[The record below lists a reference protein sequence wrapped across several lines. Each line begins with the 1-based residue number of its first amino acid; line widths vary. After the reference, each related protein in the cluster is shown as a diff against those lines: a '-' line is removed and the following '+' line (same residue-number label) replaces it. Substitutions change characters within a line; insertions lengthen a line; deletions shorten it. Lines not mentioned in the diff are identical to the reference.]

1 MATRFF
7 TALLACSA
15 LASAQTSTSYRAI
28 GTLSPQVDA
37 APSLVP
43 AIYDPTAPD
52 PQVVCPGY
60 KASNVVNT
68 TQGFTADL
76 VLAGAACS
84 AYGND
89 IADLTLTVQYQTKQ
103 RLSVK
108 VFPKYIAPQNSSLYI
123 LSPTLTPLPSGD
135 GSTTAATS
143 DLQFVWTNS
152 PSFQFQVTRA
162 STGEVIFSTYG
173 YKLVF
178 EDQFLELKTSMVN
191 DYNVYGLA
199 ENIHDF
205 RLGNNYTQTFWA
217 ADSGNPV
224 DGNLYGTHPMYL
236 ETRYNE
242 GANSSSHGVYARNAH
257 GQEWLLRND
266 SITYR
271 TIGGSFDFYFLSGP
285 TPTEVIAQYQS
296 GIVGYPAMQMYW
308 TFGFHQCRW
317 GYQNWS
323 VLQEIV
329 DGYANAGIQL
339 ETIWN
344 DIDYMEEY
352 RDFTNGELN
361 YPVPAGQAFLA
372 KLHAAGQH
380 YVPIV
385 DSNVYRPNPDNASDA
400 YEPFQRGAS
409 LSAFIR
415 QPNGDFFNGDNWPGF
430 SVWGD
435 WLVSQTQ
442 DFWTYELSDWHTRIP
457 FDGIWIDLSEASNF
471 CSGPCGN
478 GQLDQNP
485 VHPPFSLPGDPG
497 NFDYSYPEGFNISN
511 ATEYASAVAASSSQA
526 VANSATPAATVSTT
540 TLGRT
545 LATPGVRN
553 LTFPPYAINNVFA
566 GHALI
571 KNAITPTATHND
583 EYNTT
588 EYEVHNLFGYGI
600 SNATYHALAS
610 IFPGR
615 RPFTVGRSTFAGA
628 GQITSHWGGDNT
640 STFGSMFLSIAQALQ
655 FMIAGI
661 PMFGADTCGF
671 AHNTD
676 NELCAR
682 WMELSAFFPFYRNH
696 NVYAAISQEAFRWS
710 SVAEATRTVMNIR
723 YSLLTYFY
731 TLFYYAHTEAQTVMR
746 ALAWEFPNDASLAN
760 VGNQFMLGPSILVTP
775 VLLPNVSTV
784 QGVFPGVADGEIW
797 YDWYTLQALDVQ
809 PGENITL
816 AAPLTHINVHIR
828 GGSILPLQ
836 IPGNTTETTKNNP
849 YELLIALDKNGEAT
863 GSLYLDDGYS
873 LVPNAT
879 KLVQFSYS
887 AGTLKTSVNGTYSAA
902 PPLSNV
908 TIAGVTSLPKGMNLN
923 VGGQPCEIGT
933 VQLVHGANVLYAS
946 RFETFTSAGA
956 WEGEMEMQF
965 TW

>member
-1 MATRFF
+1 MWSKSLA
-7 TALLACSA
+7 ALLVSTA

-52 PQVVCPGY
+52 AQAICPGY

-76 VLAGAACS
+76 TIAGADCS

-89 IADLTLTVQYQTKQ
+89 IGDLVLEVEYQTRK

-108 VFPKYIAPQNSSLYI
+108 VYPKYIVPKNNSLYI
-123 LSPTLTPLPSGD
+123 LSPTLTPLPVGD
-135 GSTTAATS
+135 GSTTAASS
-143 DLQFVWTNS
+143 DLQFQWTND
-152 PSFQFQVTRA
+152 PSFQFQVNRV
-162 STGEVIFSTYG
+162 SDGEVIFSTYG
-173 YKLVF
+173 NTLVF
-178 EDQFLELKTSMVN
+178 EDQFLELKTSMVSN
-191 DYNVYGLA
+191 YNVYGLA

-205 RLGNNYTQTFWA
+205 RLGNNYTQTFYA

-236 ETRYNE
+236 ETRYTA

-257 GQEWLLRND
+257 AQEWLLRND

-271 TIGGSFDFYFLSGP
+271 TIGGSFDLYFLSGP
-285 TPTEVIAQYQS
+285 TPAEVISQYQS

-323 VLQEIV
+323 VLQDVV

-344 DIDYMEEY
+344 DIDYMDQY

-361 YPVPAGQAFLA
+361 YPVPEGQAFLA

-385 DSNVYRPNPDNASDA
+385 DSN
-400 YEPFQRGAS
+400 
-409 LSAFIR
+409 
-415 QPNGDFFNGDNWPGF
+415 GF
-430 SVWGD
+430 SVWAD
-435 WLVSQTQ
+435 WLVPQSQ
-442 DFWTYELSDWHTRIP
+442 DFWTYELSSWYKDIP
-457 FDGIWIDLSEASNF
+457 FDGIWIDLI
-471 CSGPCGN
+471 
-478 GQLDQNP
+478 
-485 VHPPFSLPGDPG
+485 HPPFSLPGDPG
-497 NFDYSYPEGFNISN
+497 NFDYSYPEGFNVTN
-511 ATEYASAVAASSSQA
+511 ATEAASATAASSSQA
-526 VANSATPAATVSTT
+526 AANSATPAVSVTT
-540 TLGRT
+540 TTQGRT
-545 LATPGVRN
+545 LPTPGVRN
-553 LTFPPYAINNVFA
+553 LNFPPYAINNIFD

-571 KNAITPTATHND
+571 KNAISPDATHND

-600 SNATYHALAS
+600 SNATYHALLN
-610 IFPGR
+610 IFPGK
-615 RPFTVGRSTFAGA
+615 RPFTVGRSTFAGS
-628 GQITSHWGGDNT
+628 GQVTSHWGGDNT
-640 STFGSMFLSIAQALQ
+640 STFGSMYLAISQALQ

-661 PMFGADTCGF
+661 PMFGVDTCGF

-676 NELCAR
+676 SELCAR
-682 WMELSAFFPFYRNH
+682 WMEMSAFFPFYRNH
-696 NVYAAISQEAFRWS
+696 NVYAAISQEAYRWS

-723 YSLLTYFY
+723 YSLLTYMY
-731 TLFYYAHTEAQTVMR
+731 TLFYYAHTEAHTVLR
-746 ALAWEFPNDASLAN
+746 ALQWEFPNDASLAG
-760 VGNQFMLGPSILVTP
+760 VDNQFMLGPSILVTP
-775 VLLPNVSTV
+775 VLLPNVDTV
-784 QGVFPGVADGEIW
+784 KGVFPGVAEGTIW
-797 YDWYTLQALDVQ
+797 YDWYTLQPLDVQ
-809 PGENITL
+809 AGENITL
-816 AAPLTHINVHIR
+816 SAPLTHINVHVR
-828 GGSILPLQ
+828 GGSILPMQ
-836 IPGNTTETTKNNP
+836 VPGNTTTTTRGNP

-873 LVPNAT
+873 LEPTET

-887 AGTLKTSVNGTYSAA
+887 DNTLTTTVTGSYHA
-902 PPLSNV
+902 PAPLGHV
-908 TIAGVTSLPKGMNLN
+908 TIAGVKSLPSDMTLH
-923 VGGQPCEIGT
+923 VGGQPCETGT
-933 VQLVHGANVLYAS
+933 VALVHGADVLYV
-946 RFETFTSAGA
+946 RGLDTFTGNGA
-956 WEGEMEMQF
+956 WEGEMQMSF
-965 TW
+965 SF